1 MHTYTYFMDVSACVC
16 MFSVN
21 ISFYPCFCHLTS
33 GIFSFN
39 AMSASSVLTPAQ
51 ASASSST
58 STLVLT
64 TDWMFVCINEWIIK
78 CFGWQS
84 DDNDNDHNS
93 MRMRMRTLVSHSYI
107 RPFILA
113 CRTRWFLLVFLRE
126 YFVRISLLKPGTLA
140 WLSLQWLASF
150 FFLLVLLF
158 CLLCEWMY
166 LLSFLPH

>member
-39 AMSASSVLTPAQ
+39 AMSASSAQ
-51 ASASSST
+51 ASASSPTST
-58 STLVLT
+58 SALT

-84 DDNDNDHNS
+84 DDNDHNL

-113 CRTRWFLLVFLRE
+113 CRTWWFLLVFLRE

-150 FFLLVLLF
+150 FFFFFLLLL
-158 CLLCEWMY
+158 CLLCEQNSVWMY